1 MWSWLFGGA
10 AILAG
15 IGGIFYAGFDYGQNK
30 CMLEHSRQTIDQQ
43 AGIIKQQAEQIEEGE
58 TAVEQKQ
65 ADMLAIQQSMD
76 AIARRSASVGSQL
89 KEALSAT
96 NLATCIL
103 PDDVKRLRADS
114 YAETRA
120 AIDRANSRN

>member
-15 IGGIFYAGFDYGQNK
+15 IGGIFYVGSEYGRNQ
-30 CMLEHSRQTIDQQ
+30 CRIEHNEQIIEQQ
-43 AGIIKQQAEQIEEGE
+43 AGIIAKQSEQIEAEK

-89 KEALSAT
+89 REALNAT
-96 NLATCIL
+96 NLATCVL

-114 YAETRA
+114 YSESRA
-120 AIDRANSRN
+120 AAAKADGRN